1 MKKRLLGKNKLE
13 VSSVGLGCMGF
24 SQSYPPYIPKDEAI
38 EVIRKAVELGVT
50 FFDTADVYGEGS
62 NEELLGK
69 ALKPYRNDVVIATK
83 FGFSLEDDLK
93 DALGRPIGICGRPD
107 YIRRAVEHSLKRL
120 KTDRIDLYY
129 QHRVDPTVDIE
140 ETAGEISRLMEEG
153 KILNWGIS
161 EVSVESVR
169 RAHKVCPLTAVQSE
183 YSMWYRNV
191 EDELL
196 PVLEELGIGFI
207 PFSPLGKAVLTGRIK
222 KDTKFE
228 KDDFRSQIPR
238 FNEENLQTNIK
249 LVDYV
254 ENLAKEKNITPAQ
267 VALGWLLAQ
276 KPWIVPIPGSK
287 KISRIE
293 ENIGSMDVVFTED
306 ELKKIREDI
315 SHIQLV
321 GARYPKEQ
329 EILVGR

>member
-196 PVLEELGIGFI
+196 PVLEDLGIGFV

-293 ENIGSMDVVFTED
+293 ENIGSMDVVFTEE

-315 SHIQLV
+315 NHIQLV

>member
-1 MKKRLLGKNKLE
+1 M
-13 VSSVGLGCMGF
+13 
-24 SQSYPPYIPKDEAI
+24 
-38 EVIRKAVELGVT
+38 
-50 FFDTADVYGEGS
+50 
-62 NEELLGK
+62 
-69 ALKPYRNDVVIATK
+69 
-83 FGFSLEDDLK
+83 
-93 DALGRPIGICGRPD
+93 GRPIGICGRPD

-161 EVSVESVR
+161 EASVESVR

-196 PVLEELGIGFI
+196 PVLEELGIGFV

-306 ELKKIREDI
+306 VLKKIREDI
-315 SHIQLV
+315 NHIQLV